1 MNVVIANIINFIAS
15 IFSIFSTSQKKK
27 KQIVAFE
34 ALSSFLR
41 IVQCILVF
49 GWTELIAKVIKLL
62 AQISTLRGIY
72 NKRTFYIVSMLYLIT
87 SIIIVYYTQNL
98 KLIVAIIPSILEL
111 YALLKKSVKKYRS
124 YIIIT
129 KVLWTINNIIFKLY
143 VGIIFDALVILGHT
157 LNLKSKKSK

>member
-1 MNVVIANIINFIAS
+1 
-15 IFSIFSTSQKKK
+15 
-27 KQIVAFE
+27 
-34 ALSSFLR
+34 
-41 IVQCILVF
+41 
-49 GWTELIAKVIKLL
+49 
-62 AQISTLRGIY
+62 
-72 NKRTFYIVSMLYLIT
+72 MLYLIT

-143 VGIIFDALVILGHT
+143 VGIIFDALVILWHT